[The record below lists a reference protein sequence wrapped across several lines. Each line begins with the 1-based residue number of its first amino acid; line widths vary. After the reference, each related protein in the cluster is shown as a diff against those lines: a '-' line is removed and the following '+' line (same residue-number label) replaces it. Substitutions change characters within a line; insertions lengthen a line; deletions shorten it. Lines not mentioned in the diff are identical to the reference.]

1 MSHGLT
7 LLIFLIPIVPTFWA
21 IVDLAYR
28 DFVSIRRKALWGI
41 FVVFVPCLGGIVY
54 LLFGRRQGKKTT

>member
-28 DFVSIRRKALWGI
+28 DFVSIRKKALWGI

-54 LLFGRRQGKKTT
+54 LLFGRRQGTKTT